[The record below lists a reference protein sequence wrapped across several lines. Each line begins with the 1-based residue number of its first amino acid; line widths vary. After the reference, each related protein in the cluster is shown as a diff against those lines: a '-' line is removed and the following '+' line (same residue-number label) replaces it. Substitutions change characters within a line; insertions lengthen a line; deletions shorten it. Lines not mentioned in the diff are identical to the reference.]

1 VADVGAEV
9 FAVRLQ
15 DVQFTVLIPIG
26 HQILAEIME
35 RPHLA
40 NREFGRPPDHEPPGY
55 LPGERHFHVGA
66 SRDR

>member
-1 VADVGAEV
+1 MGAEV

-15 DVQFTVLIPIG
+15 DVQLTVLIPIG

-40 NREFGRPPDHEPPGY
+40 NREFG
-55 LPGERHFHVGA
+55 
-66 SRDR
+66 